1 MAILKNSLVNQP
13 SLSALKFLALSCAVL
28 FSAQSYDASA
38 INFFDQTEISGALT
52 YANQRANKTF
62 EESERREQNSR
73 ADIEIVYAP
82 HLRHSFLAHLRMSD
96 GNGIDAGSTSSVN
109 AVVPGDE
116 NDFDKPALLQGFYSY
131 TNEAGISLALGQMD
145 PYAFFDGNHYADDE
159 TSTFI
164 NLSFIHNPLL
174 DVGGDLNP
182 GTYGG
187 TPGIYAQKS
196 FDLTNHSFA
205 LSFGFYGS
213 GYGADF
219 KGSVRNRISL
229 SQLDWEHSQNTAEH
243 GHYRVYYW
251 DRNQGTDV
259 DGISQMPRAT
269 GWGISLNQSVTEYFG
284 VFSRYGASVDDL
296 KTEGIDTAWTAG
308 VSLSGSLWSRDD
320 DQIGVAYGD
329 INMHS
334 NENETLYEIYY
345 RATFNERLS
354 VTPSWQQIE
363 LFNSNAVEIATLRLT
378 LAF

>member
-1 MAILKNSLVNQP
+1 
-13 SLSALKFLALSCAVL
+13 
-28 FSAQSYDASA
+28 
-38 INFFDQTEISGALT
+38 
-52 YANQRANKTF
+52 
-62 EESERREQNSR
+62 
-73 ADIEIVYAP
+73 
-82 HLRHSFLAHLRMSD
+82 
-96 GNGIDAGSTSSVN
+96 
-109 AVVPGDE
+109 
-116 NDFDKPALLQGFYSY
+116 
-131 TNEAGISLALGQMD
+131 
-145 PYAFFDGNHYADDE
+145 
-159 TSTFI
+159 
-164 NLSFIHNPLL
+164 
-174 DVGGDLNP
+174 VGGDLNP

-219 KGSVRNRISL
+219 KGSVRNRIAL

-308 VSLSGSLWSRDD
+308 VSLSGSVWSRDD
-320 DQIGVAYGD
+320 DQIGIAYGD

-363 LFNSNAVEIATLRLT
+363 LFNSDAVEIVTLRLT